1 MNKARIR
8 GCVLVIVGIL
18 LVCCALGV
26 HISQKQQDAIAGQN
40 AAVLL
45 KQLELN
51 RIPIKEDVQA
61 PVPEAESVPVPTKMP
76 EKTYLGY
83 AMIGSLRIPS
93 VQIQLPVMSSWDQ
106 TLLNLAP
113 CRYQGSI
120 PDGNMIIMGHNYKSH
135 FTPLHNITLGAEVE
149 FENVEGVIYRYRVA
163 QIVTLHRSEG
173 EKLPSGYPL
182 TLFTCTPGG
191 LNRLV
196 VRCEQIEG

>member
-1 MNKARIR
+1 MNKSKVR
-8 GCVLVIVGIL
+8 GCILVIIGIL

-26 HISQKQQDAIAGQN
+26 HISQKQQDTIAGKN

-45 KQLELN
+45 QQLELN
-51 RIPIKEDVQA
+51 KIPIKGDVQA
-61 PVPEAESVPVPTKMP
+61 PAPEVESVPVPTKMP
-76 EKTYLGY
+76 EKSYLGY

-173 EKLPSGYPL
+173 EKLPSDYPL